1 MTKDKE
7 IINLLD
13 NVYSLVMDKVN
24 DKDSN
29 RVYRIPQI
37 KNVLNLID
45 ELQNEIKEL

>member
-13 NVYSLVMDKVN
+13 NVYSLVMDKVS

-29 RVYRIPQI
+29 RAYRIPQI

-45 ELQNEIKEL
+45 ELQNEIEAL

>member
-1 MTKDKE
+1 MNKDKE

-13 NVYSLVMDKVN
+13 NVYTLIMDKVN
-24 DKDSN
+24 DKDSS

-45 ELQNEIKEL
+45 ELQNEIEAL